1 MGSHV
6 FRNFGGKKILE
17 VRDLEMGRFNIKK

>member
-1 MGSHV
+1 MESHV

-17 VRDLEMGRFNIKK
+17 VRDLETGRFNVKK